1 VSLIWRPLSGS
12 GGFGRGILF
21 QVSIGCS
28 VNPASLAVP
37 FESYI
42 NAALWRLV
50 CFALGAKFKF
60 VHYF

>member
-1 VSLIWRPLSGS
+1 MRVYLTFNTS

-37 FESYI
+37 FESYVY
-42 NAALWRLV
+42 AAFWRFALL
-50 CFALGAKFKF
+50 ALGAEFKL
-60 VHYF
+60 VHCF